1 MVWCP
6 EWIVQ
11 NTHFGT
17 SSRWWSRC
25 GVWMVPFISSY
36 AVHSVCVWCVHLR
49 TRGYI
54 HTSQHH
60 ECGDLTTCEVFQ
72 QLQHL
77 QRHGVSSDP
86 QHHTHTPYPSPH
98 PVHIV
103 YVHSGGGCSG
113 WVCGWCPCLWWG
125 NLNISILE
133 ISKMMTSLWIISWY
147 VLCRGVQD
155 DAHHASYAYTI
166 SLSSPF
172 THSVYVVCGDLC
184 REVETVSR
192 MLGHPEVGDL

>member
-1 MVWCP
+1 MCTP
-6 EWIVQ
+6 
-11 NTHFGT
+11 TYKG
-17 SSRWWSRC
+17 
-25 GVWMVPFISSY
+25 
-36 AVHSVCVWCVHLR
+36 
-49 TRGYI
+49 I
-54 HTSQHH
+54 HTYIPTPWMWGSHH
-60 ECGDLTTCEVFQ
+60 MWGVPTATTSPKTWCEVFQ

-184 REVETVSR
+184 REVKTVSR